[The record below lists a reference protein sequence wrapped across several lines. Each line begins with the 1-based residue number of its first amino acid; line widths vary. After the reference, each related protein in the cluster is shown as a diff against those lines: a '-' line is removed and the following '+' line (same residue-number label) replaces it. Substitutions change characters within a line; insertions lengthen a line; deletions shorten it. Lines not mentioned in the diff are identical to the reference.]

1 MRYATIEHENTV
13 EALNRLRPE
22 AQWVLR
28 GDVLEWVDEEQTEPT
43 AAELEAE
50 IATVAAERPWKELRK
65 KRDRLI
71 KETDWWASSDLTMTA
86 DQTAYRQAL
95 RDLPANTA
103 DPANPVWPVKPGL
116 EEPTND
122 T

>member
-103 DPANPVWPVKPGL
+103 DPANPVWPVKPGG
-116 EEPTND
+116 TN
-122 T
+122 